1 MRKLLALVVLGG
13 ALLLGGSAAFADD
26 APNAGQLIVGQ
37 TVYQTVY
44 QTVPYTVDERTTP
57 SVAITQA
64 Q

>member
-1 MRKLLALVVLGG
+1 MTLLRNR
-13 ALLLGGSAAFADD
+13 ALLM
-26 APNAGQLIVGQ
+26 LIVG
-37 TVYQTVY
+37 QTVY

>member
-1 MRKLLALVVLGG
+1 VRKLLALVVLGG

-37 TVYQTVY
+37 TVYQTV
-44 QTVPYTVDERTTP
+44 PYTVDERTTP